1 MDNKEIKDL
10 KEFIKMQK
18 EIEKY
23 LTKDQI
29 IIRRLYHPDGKT
41 LQQLIEIIWFHNN
54 RMELD

>member
-23 LTKDQI
+23 LTKDHI

-54 RMELD
+54 KMDLG